1 MASPGPRFT
10 EDWKNMDYKVGL
22 LGRIAFLAASIFVLA
37 YTIFDDWGVFMISL
51 FLILV
56 VFQIIYLLKYSESSF
71 QKVRTFLDNIKQDK
85 YSQLYP
91 VKFDGTETDDL
102 HIEFNAIL
110 AKLKEDQ
117 AEKEANYHYFRS
129 VFKHL
134 SIGLITFGE
143 NGEIQ
148 IINTSAKRILDVEE
162 LTNISGIERINK
174 ELHLAINNLRTG
186 GSELIKIAHPD
197 GIMQLSVYVIELL
210 MRGEKFKL
218 VSLQNIQSE
227 LEEKEMEAWQNL
239 VKILTHEI
247 MNSIAPISSLAG
259 TIKSEIESK
268 IDQVEPISS
277 QDMEDYL
284 MGMTTIEKRSEGL
297 ISFVSDFRSLAHI
310 PAPKFSSIGISRLF
324 DQLETLLQHQLENND
339 ILLKKELNPKELI
352 LFGDQ
357 TQIEQVMIN
366 LAQNAIQALE
376 DAEERIITLRAFID
390 EAGKIILEVSD
401 TGSGI
406 EEEAL
411 SKIFIPFFTT
421 KKKGSGI
428 GLSLSKQIMRRHK
441 GNIQVRSKQGEGTT
455 FKLIFNG

>member
-1 MASPGPRFT
+1 
-10 EDWKNMDYKVGL
+10 MDYKVGL
-22 LGRIAFLAASIFVLA
+22 LGRIALLALTIFSLA
-37 YTIFDDWGVFMISL
+37 YTIIDAWGG
-51 FLILV
+51 FLISFLLILMV
-56 VFQIIYLLKYSESSF
+56 IQIIFLSRFSESSF
-71 QKVRTFLDNIKQDK
+71 KKVRVFLDNIKQDK

-117 AEKEANYHYFRS
+117 SEKEANSQYFRS

-143 NGEIQ
+143 EGKIQ
-148 IINTSAKRILDVEE
+148 LINTAAKRILDVEE
-162 LTNISGIERINK
+162 LSSIQEIEQLNK
-174 ELHLAINNLRTG
+174 ELHLAIKNLRTG

-259 TIKSEIESK
+259 TIR
-268 IDQVEPISS
+268 DDMS
-277 QDMEDYL
+277 QKMDNNENLSPQDLEDYL
-284 MGMTTIEKRSEGL
+284 MGISTIEKRSEGL
-297 ISFVSDFRSLAHI
+297 TSFVSDFRSLAHI
-310 PAPKFSSIGISRLF
+310 PSPKFSSISISKLF
-324 DQLETLLQHQLENND
+324 DQLEVLLHHQFDSKGISFN
-339 ILLKKELNPKELI
+339 KELNPSELI

-357 TQIEQVMIN
+357 TQIEQVLIN
-366 LAQNAIQALE
+366 LTQNAIHALDDCE
-376 DAEERIITLRAFID
+376 VKVITLKAYID
-390 EAGKIILEVSD
+390 ESGKIILEVKD
-401 TGSGI
+401 TGKGI
-406 EEEAL
+406 DEEAL

-441 GNIQVRSKQGEGTT
+441 GNIQVNSSPGEGTT

>member
-1 MASPGPRFT
+1 
-10 EDWKNMDYKVGL
+10 MDYKVGL
-22 LGRIAFLAASIFVLA
+22 LGRIAFLAASLFLLA

-51 FLILV
+51 LFILV
-56 VFQIIYLLKYSESSF
+56 IFQIIYLLRYSEGSF

-117 AEKEANYHYFRS
+117 AEKEANFQYFRS

-143 NGEIQ
+143 NGQIQ
-148 IINTSAKRILDVEE
+148 LLNTAAKRILNVENLVSIGE
-162 LTNISGIERINK
+162 IEGINK
-174 ELHLAINNLRTG
+174 ELYLAIHQLKTG

-218 VSLQNIQSE
+218 ISLQNIQSE

-259 TIKSEIESK
+259 TIKDDLEKK
-268 IDQVEPISS
+268 IDTVTPLSA
-277 QDMEDYL
+277 QDLEDYL
-284 MGMTTIEKRSEGL
+284 MGISTIEKRSQGL
-297 ISFVSDFRSLAHI
+297 TSFVSDFRSLAHI
-310 PAPKFSSIGISRLF
+310 PAPKFSSIAIAGLF
-324 DQLETLLQHQLENND
+324 DQLEMLLQHQFESEKITLV
-339 ILLKKELNPKELI
+339 KRLNPKELI

-366 LAQNAIQALE
+366 LTQNAIHALE
-376 DAEERIITLRAFID
+376 DCEEKLITLQAYID
-390 EAGKIILEVSD
+390 ESGKIILEVSD
-401 TGSGI
+401 TGKGI

-411 SKIFIPFFTT
+411 GKIFIPFFTT

>member
-1 MASPGPRFT
+1 
-10 EDWKNMDYKVGL
+10 MDYKVGL
-22 LGRIAFLAASIFVLA
+22 LGRIAFLAASLFLLA
-37 YTIFDDWGVFMISL
+37 YTIFDNWGVFMISL
-51 FLILV
+51 LFILV
-56 VFQIIYLLKYSESSF
+56 IFQIIYLLRYSEGSF

-117 AEKEANYHYFRS
+117 AEKEANFQYFRS

-143 NGEIQ
+143 NGQIQ
-148 IINTSAKRILDVEE
+148 LLNTAAKRILNVENLVSIGE
-162 LTNISGIERINK
+162 IEGINK
-174 ELHLAINNLRTG
+174 ELYLAIHQLKTG

-218 VSLQNIQSE
+218 ISLQNIQSE

-259 TIKSEIESK
+259 TIKYDLEKK
-268 IDQVEPISS
+268 IDTVTPLSA
-277 QDMEDYL
+277 QDLEDYL
-284 MGMTTIEKRSEGL
+284 MGISTIEKRSQGL
-297 ISFVSDFRSLAHI
+297 TSFVSDFRSLAHI
-310 PAPKFSSIGISRLF
+310 PAPKFSSIAIAGLF
-324 DQLETLLQHQLENND
+324 DQLEMLLQHQFESEKITLV
-339 ILLKKELNPKELI
+339 KHLNPKELI

-366 LAQNAIQALE
+366 LTQNAIHALE
-376 DAEERIITLRAFID
+376 DCEEKLITLQAYID
-390 EAGKIILEVSD
+390 ESGKIILEVSD
-401 TGSGI
+401 TGKGI

-411 SKIFIPFFTT
+411 GKIFIPFFTT

>member
-1 MASPGPRFT
+1 
-10 EDWKNMDYKVGL
+10 MDYKVGL
-22 LGRIAFLAASIFVLA
+22 LGRIAFLAATLFLLA
-37 YTIFDDWGVFMISL
+37 YTIFDEWGVFMISL

-56 VFQIIYLLKYSESSF
+56 VIQIIFFLKYSESSF
-71 QKVRTFLDNIKQDK
+71 KKVRVFLDNIKQDK
-85 YSQLYP
+85 YTQLYP

-117 AEKEANYHYFRS
+117 AEKEAQYQYFRS

-134 SIGLITFGE
+134 SIGLITYGE
-143 NGEIQ
+143 NGNIQ
-148 IINTSAKRILDVEE
+148 IINTAAKRILDVEE
-162 LTNISGIERINK
+162 LKNISQIEGINK
-174 ELHLAINNLRTG
+174 ELHLAIQNLRTG

-259 TIKSEIESK
+259 TIKEEIESK
-268 IDQVEPISS
+268 MDDLSQVGPS
-277 QDMEDYL
+277 DMEDYL
-284 MGMTTIEKRSEGL
+284 MGISTIEKRSQGL
-297 ISFVSDFRSLAHI
+297 INFVSDFRSLAHI
-310 PAPKFSSIGISRLF
+310 PTPKFSSIGIAKLF
-324 DQLETLLQHQLENND
+324 DQLEVLLAHQLESKN
-339 ILLKKELNPKELI
+339 ITLRKELNPPELI

-357 TQIEQVMIN
+357 TQIEQVLIN
-366 LAQNAIQALE
+366 LAQNAIHAVE
-376 DAEERIITLRAFID
+376 DAEIKVITFRAFID

-401 TGSGI
+401 TGKGI

-441 GNIQVRSKQGEGTT
+441 GNIQVRSAIEEGTT

>member
-1 MASPGPRFT
+1 
-10 EDWKNMDYKVGL
+10 MDYKVGL
-22 LGRIAFLAASIFVLA
+22 LGRIVLLAISLFFLS
-37 YTIFDDWGVFMISL
+37 YTMLDDWGVFMTSL
-51 FLILV
+51 FIILV
-56 VFQIIYLLKYSESSF
+56 IFQVILLVRFSESSF
-71 QKVRTFLDNIKQDK
+71 KKVRTFLDNIKQDK
-85 YSQLYP
+85 YSQVYP

-117 AEKEANYHYFRS
+117 AEKEANYQYFRS

-134 SIGLITFGE
+134 SIGLLTYGE

-148 IINTSAKRILDVEE
+148 IFNVAAKRILNVDD
-162 LTNISGIERINK
+162 LKNISEIERINK
-174 ELHLAINNLRTG
+174 ELHLAIQNLRTG

-259 TIKSEIESK
+259 TLKGELE
-268 IDQVEPISS
+268 DRMENNEPLSPT
-277 QDMEDYL
+277 DMEDCM
-284 MGMTTIEKRSEGL
+284 MGISTIEKRSEGL

-310 PAPKFSSIGISRLF
+310 PAPKFSSIRISGLF
-324 DQLETLLQHQLENND
+324 DQLEILLQNQIESGE
-339 ILLKKELNPKELI
+339 IKVIKELEPEELI

-357 TQIEQVMIN
+357 TQIEQVLIN

-376 DAEERIITLRAFID
+376 DSDRKILRLRAYID
-390 EAGKIILEVSD
+390 EAGKIIIEVCD
-401 TGSGI
+401 TGKGI

-441 GNIQVRSKQGEGTT
+441 GNIQVKSTLGEGTT

>member
-1 MASPGPRFT
+1 MT
-10 EDWKNMDYKVGL
+10 
-22 LGRIAFLAASIFVLA
+22 
-37 YTIFDDWGVFMISL
+37 SL
-51 FLILV
+51 FIILV
-56 VFQIIYLLKYSESSF
+56 IIQVIFFLRYAESSF
-71 QKVRTFLDNIKQDK
+71 KKVRTFLDNIKQDE
-85 YSQLYP
+85 YSQVYP

-117 AEKEANYHYFRS
+117 AEKEANYQYFRS

-143 NGEIQ
+143 DGKIQ
-148 IINTSAKRILDVEE
+148 LLNVAAKRILDLDE
-162 LTNISGIERINK
+162 LKNIEQIESVNK
-174 ELHLAINNLRTG
+174 ELYRAIHELKTG

-197 GIMQLSVYVIELL
+197 GIMQLSVYVIELM
-210 MRGEKFKL
+210 MRGEQFKL

-239 VKILTHEI
+239 VKVLTHEI
-247 MNSIAPISSLAG
+247 MNSITPISSLAG
-259 TIKSEIESK
+259 TIKSDIEQKLEHAESVS
-268 IDQVEPISS
+268 DS
-277 QDMEDYL
+277 DLEDYL
-284 MGMTTIEKRSEGL
+284 MGIATVEKRSEGL
-297 ISFVSDFRSLAHI
+297 INFVSDFRSLAHI
-310 PAPKFSSIGISRLF
+310 PAPKFSSIRLSQLF
-324 DQLETLLQHQLENND
+324 DQLQVLFHHQLENKG
-339 ILLKKELNPKELI
+339 ITFRKELDPEELI

-357 TQIEQVMIN
+357 TQIEQVLIN
-366 LAQNAIQALE
+366 LVQNAIQAV
-376 DAEERIITLRAFID
+376 EESEQKLVRLRAFID
-390 EAGKIILEVSD
+390 ESGKIILEVCD
-401 TGSGI
+401 TGKGI

-441 GNIQVRSKQGEGTT
+441 GNIQVKSQLGEGTT

>member
-1 MASPGPRFT
+1 
-10 EDWKNMDYKVGL
+10 MDYKVGL
-22 LGRIAFLAASIFVLA
+22 LGRIAFLAATLFLLA
-37 YTIFDDWGVFMISL
+37 YTIFNDWGVFMISL

-56 VFQIIYLLKYSESSF
+56 VIQIIFFLKYSESSF
-71 QKVRTFLDNIKQDK
+71 KKVRVFLDNIKQDK

-117 AEKEANYHYFRS
+117 AEKEAQYQYFRS

-143 NGEIQ
+143 TGNIQ

-162 LTNISGIERINK
+162 LKNIAEIEGINK
-174 ELHLAINNLRTG
+174 ELHLAIHNLRTG

-259 TIKSEIESK
+259 TIKEEIESK
-268 IDQVEPISS
+268 MDDVSLVGPS
-277 QDMEDYL
+277 DMEDYL
-284 MGMTTIEKRSEGL
+284 MGISTIEKRSQGL
-297 ISFVSDFRSLAHI
+297 INFVSDFRSLAHI
-310 PAPKFSSIGISRLF
+310 PPPKFSSIGIAKLF
-324 DQLETLLQHQLENND
+324 DQLEVLLAHQLESKG
-339 ILLKKELNPKELI
+339 ISLRKELNPPELI

-357 TQIEQVMIN
+357 TQIEQVLIN
-366 LAQNAIQALE
+366 LAQNAIHAVE
-376 DAEERIITLRAFID
+376 DSDIKVITFRAFID

-401 TGSGI
+401 TGKGI

-441 GNIQVRSKQGEGTT
+441 GNIQVRSAIEEGTT

>member
-1 MASPGPRFT
+1 
-10 EDWKNMDYKVGL
+10 MDFKVGL
-22 LGRIAFLAASIFVLA
+22 LGRIALLAVSLFALGYSIA
-37 YTIFDDWGVFMISL
+37 DEWGVFINSL
-51 FLILV
+51 FIILV
-56 VFQIIYLLKYSESSF
+56 IIQVVFLLRYAESSF
-71 QKVRTFLDNIKQDK
+71 KKVRTFLDNIKQDQ
-85 YSQLYP
+85 YSQVYP

-134 SIGLITFGE
+134 SIGLITYGE
-143 NGEIQ
+143 DGKIQ
-148 IINTSAKRILDVEE
+148 LINTAAKRILNVDD
-162 LTNISGIERINK
+162 LSNINQIESVNK
-174 ELHLAINNLRTG
+174 ELHLAIHQLKTG

-197 GIMQLSVYVIELL
+197 GIMQLSVYVIELM
-210 MRGEKFKL
+210 MRGEQFKL

-239 VKILTHEI
+239 VRILTHEI

-259 TIKSEIESK
+259 TIKTDIEQKLEQADPVTDS
-268 IDQVEPISS
+268 DL
-277 QDMEDYL
+277 EDYL
-284 MGMTTIEKRSEGL
+284 MGITTVEKRSEGL
-297 ISFVSDFRSLAHI
+297 INFVSDFRSLAHI
-310 PAPKFSSIGISRLF
+310 PAPKFSSIRLANLF
-324 DQLETLLQHQLENND
+324 DQLEVLFQHQLETHN
-339 ILLKKELNPKELI
+339 IELLKELDPPELI

-357 TQIEQVMIN
+357 SQIEQVLIN
-366 LAQNAIQALE
+366 LVQNAIQALE
-376 DAEERIITLRAFID
+376 ESERKLIRLRAYID
-390 EAGKIILEVSD
+390 EAGKIILEVCD
-401 TGSGI
+401 TGKGI

-441 GNIQVRSKQGEGTT
+441 GNIQVRSQLGEGTT

>member
-1 MASPGPRFT
+1 
-10 EDWKNMDYKVGL
+10 MDYRVGL
-22 LGRIAFLAASIFVLA
+22 LGRIALVAASLFLLA
-37 YTIFDDWGVFMISL
+37 YGIISQWGVFMISL

-56 VFQIIYLLKYSESSF
+56 VIQIVFLLRYSESSF
-71 QKVRTFLDNIKQDK
+71 KKVRVFLDNIKQDK

-117 AEKEANYHYFRS
+117 AEKEANYQSFRS

-143 NGEIQ
+143 DGEIQ
-148 IINTSAKRILDVEE
+148 ILNVAAKRILNTEE
-162 LTNISGIERINK
+162 LKNISEIEGINK
-174 ELHLAINNLRTG
+174 ELHLAIQNLRTG

-259 TIKSEIESK
+259 TLKGELEYK
-268 IDQVEPISS
+268 IDHDEPLLPA
-277 QDMEDYL
+277 DMEDCM
-284 MGMTTIEKRSEGL
+284 MGISTIEKRSEGL
-297 ISFVSDFRSLAHI
+297 IGFVSDFRSLAHI
-310 PAPKFSSIGISRLF
+310 PAPKFTSIGISNLF
-324 DQLETLLQHQLENND
+324 DQLEILLQNQLENQG
-339 ILLKKELNPKELI
+339 ITLRQELNPKELI

-357 TQIEQVMIN
+357 TQIEQVLIN
-366 LAQNAIQALE
+366 LLQNAIQALE
-376 DAEERIITLRAFID
+376 DSDEKIITLKAYID
-390 EAGKIILEVSD
+390 EAGKIILEVCD
-401 TGSGI
+401 TGKGI

-441 GNIQVRSKQGEGTT
+441 GNIQVKSKIGEGTQ

>member
-1 MASPGPRFT
+1 
-10 EDWKNMDYKVGL
+10 MDYRVGL
-22 LGRIAFLAASIFVLA
+22 LGRIALVAASLFLLA
-37 YTIFDDWGVFMISL
+37 YAIIDGWGVFMISL

-56 VFQIIYLLKYSESSF
+56 VFQIIFLVRYSESSF
-71 QKVRTFLDNIKQDK
+71 KKVRLFLDNIKQDK

-117 AEKEANYHYFRS
+117 AEKEANYQYFRS

-148 IINTSAKRILDVEE
+148 ILNVAAKRILNVDDLKNINEVE
-162 LTNISGIERINK
+162 SINK
-174 ELHLAINNLRTG
+174 ELHLAIQNLRTG

-210 MRGEKFKL
+210 MRGERFKL

-247 MNSIAPISSLAG
+247 MNSIAPISSLASTLKG
-259 TIKSEIESK
+259 EIEEK
-268 IDQVEPISS
+268 MDHNEPMTPSE
-277 QDMEDYL
+277 MEDCL
-284 MGMTTIEKRSEGL
+284 MGISTIEKRSEGL
-297 ISFVSDFRSLAHI
+297 ISFVSEFRSLAHI
-310 PAPKFSSIGISRLF
+310 PTPKFGIIGISKLF
-324 DQLETLLQHQLENND
+324 DQLEVLLQNQLETQG
-339 ILLKKELNPKELI
+339 ITLKKDLNPRELI

-366 LAQNAIQALE
+366 LLQNAIQALE
-376 DAEERIITLRAFID
+376 DAEIKIITMKAFID
-390 EAGKIILEVSD
+390 ESGKIILEVCD
-401 TGSGI
+401 TGKGI

-411 SKIFIPFFTT
+411 GKIFIPFFTT

-441 GNIQVRSKQGEGTT
+441 GNIQVRSILGEGTT